1 MVKKIALLF
10 DENKEFKTETIEKA
24 VSVLAAY
31 DVQIFISS
39 KIKGHIKNNC
49 LNFFDDISEMISSS
63 DASVVFGGDGSIIYF
78 SKLCAKFNKPI
89 LGINTGKM
97 GFLSTIEKSE
107 IDKLK
112 RLANGDYITEN
123 HFLLEIN
130 HNNENF
136 LALNEF
142 AVNRGSFSRMLDF
155 EIYKSGERILSFRA
169 DGVIVSTPAGSTA
182 YSFSAG
188 GPIIDNDANCVAVT
202 PVCPQ
207 EISCRPIILSCE
219 DEISIKTYG
228 EVILNADSVGK
239 AAKLNGEMVKIKKA
253 DAAVKFIRFSK
264 NHFYKNFEKKILKR
278 GVKP

>member
-1 MVKKIALLF
+1 MIKKIALLF
-10 DENKEFKTETIEKA
+10 DENKEYKTETIEKA
-24 VSVLAAY
+24 ASVLAACGLQ
-31 DVQIFISS
+31 VFISS
-39 KIKGHIKNNC
+39 KIKGHIKNNG

-63 DASVVFGGDGSIIYF
+63 DASLVFGGDGSIMYF
-78 SKLCAKFNKPI
+78 SKLCAKFNKPV
-89 LGINTGKM
+89 LGVNTGKM
-97 GFLSTIEKSE
+97 GFLSTIEKDE
-107 IDKLK
+107 IDELK

-136 LALNEF
+136 LALNELS
-142 AVNRGSFSRMLDF
+142 VNRGSFSRMLDF

-188 GPIIDNDANCVAVT
+188 GPIIDNNVNCVAVT

-219 DEISIKTYG
+219 DEISIKSCG
-228 EVILNADSVGK
+228 EAILNADGVGK
-239 AAKLNGEMVKIKKA
+239 SAKLNGEMIKIKKA

-264 NHFYKNFEKKILKR
+264 NHFYKNLEKKILKR
-278 GVKP
+278 W

>member
-1 MVKKIALLF
+1 MIKKIALLF
-10 DENKEFKTETIEKA
+10 DENKGFKTETIEKA
-24 VSVLAAY
+24 VSVLTSCGM
-31 DVQIFISS
+31 QIFISS
-39 KIKGHIKNNC
+39 KIKGHIKNNNV
-49 LNFFDDISEMISSS
+49 NFFDDINEMISSS
-63 DASVVFGGDGSIIYF
+63 DAAMVFGGDGSIIYF

-89 LGINTGKM
+89 LGVNTGKI

-112 RLANGDYITEN
+112 RLVNGDYIIEN
-123 HFLLEIN
+123 HFLLEAN
-130 HNNENF
+130 YNNEKF
-136 LALNEF
+136 LVLNEF
-142 AVNRGSFSRMLDF
+142 AVNRGPFSRMLDF
-155 EIYKSGERILSFRA
+155 EIYKSEGIILSFRA
-169 DGVIVSTPAGSTA
+169 DGMIVSTPTGSTA

-207 EISCRPIILSCE
+207 EISCRPIILSCD
-219 DEISIKTYG
+219 DEISIKSCG
-228 EVILNADSVGK
+228 EAILNADGVGK
-239 AAKLNGEMVKIKKA
+239 AAKLNGEMIKIKKA